1 MRLASLL
8 RDALGV
14 EGTVIVGVVERSEDR
29 LVLAVRPKRR
39 HERRCS
45 ICGRRSPW
53 YERGSGRRRW
63 RALDLGVM
71 RVDLEAEA
79 RRVRCKRHGVVVAAV
94 PWARARSGFTR
105 QFEDTVAWLATQS
118 SQFAVKHLC
127 RIAWRTV
134 GSIITRVV
142 AERDG
147 GRKALGDLRRIGID
161 EKSYRKGHRYI
172 TMIVDHDRSRLVW
185 AAPGRSA
192 AVVRQFFDLLGP
204 EASARIEVVSRGAAP
219 WIRVVLDE
227 RCPQAVQCMDPF
239 HVVAWATEAVELTRR
254 DESRFFTREGH
265 RSRARYVKGTRWI
278 VRTGIENLSESQ
290 REGLDE
296 LSALNTYL
304 YRAYILK
311 EQLRQAFRQGGEDGC
326 ALVTAWIAWARDSG
340 LHHMEIVA
348 DRIAQHLEQ
357 IHAALRFR
365 VSNARTEAFNT
376 RLQMINRRAYGFHS
390 AEALIALAMLDLGRQ
405 CPPLPGRT

>member
-1 MRLASLL
+1 MRLAGLL

-14 EGTVIVGVVERSEDR
+14 EGTVIVGVAERSEDR
-29 LVLAVRPKRR
+29 LVLAVRPKWR

-53 YERGSGRRRW
+53 YDRGSGRRRW

-71 RVDLEAEA
+71 RVELEAEA
-79 RRVRCKRHGVVVAAV
+79 RRVRCRRHGVVVAAV
-94 PWARARSGFTR
+94 PWARPRSGFTR

-147 GRKALGDLRRIGID
+147 GHKALGDLRRIGID

-192 AVVRQFFDLLGP
+192 AVVRQFFDPLGP
-204 EASARIEVVSRGAAP
+204 EASARIEVVSRDAAP
-219 WIRVVLDE
+219 WIRAVLDE

-239 HVVAWATEAVELTRR
+239 HVVAWATEAVERTRR
-254 DESRFFTREGH
+254 DESRLFTRRGH
-265 RSRARYVKGTRWI
+265 RSRAKYVKGTRRI
-278 VRTGIENLSESQ
+278 VRTGIENLSKSQ
-290 REGLDE
+290 WEGLDE

-304 YRAYILK
+304 HRAHIRK

-326 ALVTAWIAWARDSG
+326 ALVTPGSPGSATRVCTTWRSLPTASRSTWSRSTPPSVTASRTQGPRPSTRASG
-340 LHHMEIVA
+340 
-348 DRIAQHLEQ
+348 
-357 IHAALRFR
+357 
-365 VSNARTEAFNT
+365 
-376 RLQMINRRAYGFHS
+376 
-390 AEALIALAMLDLGRQ
+390 
-405 CPPLPGRT
+405 